1 MAELNKSYKCNI
13 CGNAVKVIE
22 SGIGELI
29 CCGQPMAI
37 VEEQAQATQEAKPEM
52 PEATAAKTPEATPVE
67 TPAEQA
73 SSEPAAGSTT
83 EPKPEEQSGENN
95 PNI

>member
-13 CGNAVKVIE
+13 CGNVVNVMKA
-22 SGIGELI
+22 GIGELV

-37 VEEQAQATQEAKPEM
+37 VEEQAQATQEARPEM
-52 PEATAAKTPEATPVE
+52 PGAAAETSEATPVE
-67 TPAEQA
+67 TPTEQA
-73 SSEPAAGSTT
+73 SSEPAAESTT
-83 EPKPEEQSGENN
+83 EDKPEEQSGENN